1 MIKRFQNKIAESRKA
16 LPIVSVLCGALW
28 IFAGLHD
35 NTVWPVFGCVVL
47 ATYLMVELNNTNA
60 LIRIYSRMVSCAFL
74 VFMTM
79 ASFEYR
85 SLSEAVIVLC
95 LVGFYLALFKCYQDN
110 RATGWTFY
118 AFLCLGLASVMS
130 VHVLFYL
137 PVLWIIMA
145 SSLLSMSA
153 KTFFASLF
161 GIITPYWFLA
171 AFYAIT
177 NDFNSFILHFE
188 SLAEFGKV
196 ADYTILDTRQIVTIS
211 LLLISAIIGSVH
223 FINTS
228 TNDKIRTRKLYEIF
242 IIIDVISFIFLALQP
257 QHYDMLLGLI
267 TINTSPLIAH
277 YISLTHTKI
286 TNIVTITLIIL
297 AIIVTAYNT
306 WMPLLTFL

>member
-1 MIKRFQNKIAESRKA
+1 MIKRFQNKIAESRKT
-16 LPIVSVLCGALW
+16 LPIVAVLCGALW

-60 LIRIYSRMVSCAFL
+60 LIRIYSRMVSCSFL

-267 TINTSPLIAH
+267 TINTSPLIAQ
-277 YISLTHTKI
+277 YISLTRTKI